1 VAALVLGLA
10 AAIAGSDVVIVV
22 GLITLAPVF
31 AHVRHVGWRAAVTE
45 PSAMTFVVAFY
56 VLFFP
61 VRGLV
66 LYDAKL
72 TDLQYATL
80 PVTMRALGSLLI
92 WASICVTALVEAYYL
107 IRRWHPTRI
116 PVRLVP
122 AERHQAMEHLA
133 MLLGS
138 VSLLSL
144 AVIIEQHGG
153 LGGARAALVNH
164 AVVQASP
171 GNGSG
176 VAGSAWALC
185 SIPAVWACVYLL
197 CNVGSSASIRWC
209 AAATSVAILAAQ
221 LYVYGSRLDVTQ
233 AIMGAWIVFYY
244 SGRRLPASYVLLV
257 VPLAV
262 VASQLVVST
271 RVNVATAKAAAATS
285 PVERYSRLA
294 GYGVLDISLDLH
306 AKPGAVRAAIR
317 QPGRWVDLPL
327 YFVPSALWHDR
338 PAFSQ
343 HSLALYVA
351 RTVGTVND
359 QNTGFP
365 TTYLTEAWLLF
376 GWGGAVVWSLVF
388 GAFGGWISRL
398 LIDRGRPPGPAAQM
412 GYCLAAIGI
421 WNYFKDGDIVGAI
434 VGQGHQI
441 LYFVIFL
448 WATNVIGA
456 KRGALAGQQGVSAL
470 PAQGAEAREVH
481 EQLPAG

>member
-1 VAALVLGLA
+1 LVAAV
-10 AAIAGSDVVIVV
+10 AGSTVVVVV
-22 GLITLAPVF
+22 GLISLAPVL
-31 AHVRHVGWRAAVTE
+31 AHVRHVGWRAAITE

-80 PVTMRALGSLLI
+80 PVSTRDLGSLLI
-92 WASICVTALVEAYYL
+92 WASICVTVLVEAYYL
-107 IRRWHPTRI
+107 TRRWHPTRV
-116 PVRLVP
+116 PVRVGP
-122 AERHQAMEHLA
+122 ADRHKAMEHLA
-133 MLLGS
+133 MLLGA
-138 VSLLSL
+138 VSMLSL
-144 AVIIEQHGG
+144 AVVVERHGG
-153 LGGARAALVNH
+153 LGGARAALVHH

-176 VAGSAWALC
+176 IAGSAWALC

-197 CNVGSSASIRWC
+197 CNAGSSTRLRWC
-209 AAATSVAILAAQ
+209 AAATCVVILAAQ

-233 AIMGAWIVFYY
+233 ALMGAWIVFYY
-244 SGRRLPASYVLLV
+244 SGRRIPATYVVLV

-262 VASQLVVST
+262 IASQLVVST
-271 RVNVATAKAAAATS
+271 RVSVQSRKAVATAS

-306 AKPGAVRAAIR
+306 AKPAAVEAAIR
-317 QPGRWVDLPL
+317 KPTRWLDLPL
-327 YFVPSALWHDR
+327 YFVPSALWRGR
-338 PAFSQ
+338 PSFSQ
-343 HSLALYVA
+343 YSLALYVA
-351 RTVGTVND
+351 QTVGTVND

-388 GAFGGWISRL
+388 GAFGGWVSRL
-398 LIDRGRPPGPAAQM
+398 LIDRRGPPGPAAQM

-421 WNYFKDGDIVGAI
+421 WNYFKDGDVLGAI

-441 LYFVIFL
+441 VYFALFL

-456 KRGALAGQQGVSAL
+456 KRGASAKGPVASAAG
-470 PAQGAEAREVH
+470 ARRV
-481 EQLPAG
+481 QA